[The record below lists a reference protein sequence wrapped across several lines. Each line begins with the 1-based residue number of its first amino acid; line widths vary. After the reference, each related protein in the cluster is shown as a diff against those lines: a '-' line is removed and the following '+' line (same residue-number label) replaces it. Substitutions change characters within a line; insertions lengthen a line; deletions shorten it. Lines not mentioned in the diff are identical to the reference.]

1 MSTRADRRFW
11 VVLAA
16 ISLVALAWRVTY
28 VIWQRGRIDLYGD
41 AAYYHWQSIDLSRG
55 LGFLDPPMYEFY
67 GRVTPSAGHPPTY
80 LLYLAGVSKVIGTSE
95 LTHRLASCLLGGL
108 AVFVIGMLARKVFG
122 RDGAGWLA
130 AILAGAY
137 AHLWINDEMLM
148 SESMYVLMSVIA
160 IFTAYRF
167 WDRRT
172 LGSAALMGAMVGLA
186 VLSRAEAL
194 ALFPFMVL
202 PLALMLREY
211 TWPRRFWLAI
221 VAGGVGALVILP
233 WVAFNVT
240 RFEHPVLLSNGA
252 GSVLMVANCD
262 YTDPVTG
269 EYAGT
274 YRGAFVGYWSIFCA
288 ADLPEKIEEHFS
300 DEQAAE
306 LLAELGPV
314 EFPNGNATH
323 WFGDESTHE
332 VAWRAVGVKEM
343 KDHWRELPRVAPLR
357 VLRMWDLFRA
367 RQNITLNAYFEGR
380 GLWPTRIAYVQYY
393 PLLALSVVGLVALRL
408 RKVPIL
414 PFLAVAATVTITA
427 ASTFGITRYRAP
439 VDGLLPVLAAGGIF
453 FIYDG
458 LTRNRVSAP
467 PAADLP
473 EQ

>member
-211 TWPRRFWLAI
+211 TWPTTPTLSRVSTPERTGAPSSGTGRSSVPRTYPKRSKSTSPTSRRPSYWLSS
-221 VAGGVGALVILP
+221 GQ
-233 WVAFNVT
+233 
-240 RFEHPVLLSNGA
+240 SNSPTA
-252 GSVLMVANCD
+252 
-262 YTDPVTG
+262 TPRTG
-269 EYAGT
+269 TGT
-274 YRGAFVGYWSIFCA
+274 NPRMKLRGA
-288 ADLPEKIEEHFS
+288 
-300 DEQAAE
+300 
-306 LLAELGPV
+306 
-314 EFPNGNATH
+314 
-323 WFGDESTHE
+323 
-332 VAWRAVGVKEM
+332 R
-343 KDHWRELPRVAPLR
+343 
-357 VLRMWDLFRA
+357 
-367 RQNITLNAYFEGR
+367 
-380 GLWPTRIAYVQYY
+380 
-393 PLLALSVVGLVALRL
+393 
-408 RKVPIL
+408 
-414 PFLAVAATVTITA
+414 
-427 ASTFGITRYRAP
+427 
-439 VDGLLPVLAAGGIF
+439 
-453 FIYDG
+453 
-458 LTRNRVSAP
+458 SA
-467 PAADLP
+467 
-473 EQ
+473 

>member
-1 MSTRADRRFW
+1 MSRRADRRFW

-55 LGFLDPPMYEFY
+55 LGFLDPSMYEWY
-67 GRVTPSAGHPPTY
+67 GRVTPSAGHPPAY
-80 LLYLAGVSKVIGTSE
+80 LLYLAGVSKFVGTSE
-95 LTHRLASCLLGGL
+95 LTHRLASCLLGGA
-108 AVFVIGMLARKVFG
+108 AVFVIGVLARKVFD

-148 SESMYVLMSVIA
+148 SESMYVLVTVIA
-160 IFTAYRF
+160 ILATYRF
-167 WDRRT
+167 WDRRSF
-172 LGSAALMGAMVGLA
+172 GSAALMGAMVGLA
-186 VLSRAEAL
+186 VVSRAEAL
-194 ALFPFMVL
+194 ALFPLMVL

-269 EYAGT
+269 DYGGT
-274 YRGAFVGYWSIFCA
+274 YKGDFVGYWSIYCA
-288 ADLPEKIEEHFS
+288 ADLPDRI
-300 DEQAAE
+300 QADFPDDRAEE

-314 EFPNGNATH
+314 AFPDGSFTH

-332 VAWRAVGVKEM
+332 VAWRAVGLKEM
-343 KDHWRELPRVAPLR
+343 SGHKEEIPRVMFLR
-357 VLRMWDLFRA
+357 VLRMWDFFRGD
-367 RQNITLNAYFEGR
+367 QNITLNAYFEGR
-380 GLWPTRIAYVQYY
+380 GLWPTRIAYMQYY
-393 PLLALSVVGLVALRL
+393 PMLAFAVIGLIALRL

-439 VDGLLPVLAAGGIF
+439 VDGLLPVLAAGGILF
-453 FIYDG
+453 LVDVTFRRPQPI
-458 LTRNRVSAP
+458 
-467 PAADLP
+467 P
-473 EQ
+473 EP